1 MDTNIYFIY
10 SHYCKHCKK
19 ILSKLPSL
27 QENIN
32 KICIDNEQFRK
43 KVINNKLYT
52 IEYVPC
58 IIIFKDENVIIY
70 QGSDA
75 STYIKDKV
83 SIVNHK
89 NNSFKKL
96 QHNLD
101 KTYEQLERE
110 KLNSFNLQNTI
121 SKLQKEIS
129 NQVNELSS
137 THIKR
142 PQQSTQKP
150 SQQSSQQSM
159 RTSIS
164 DLMDDSD
171 EDELNSTQPSSI
183 NDIAKRLQEGRQQS

>member
-10 SHYCKHCKK
+10 SQYCKYCKK

-27 QENIN
+27 QESIN

-43 KVINNKLYT
+43 KVLNNKLYN

-58 IIIFKDENVIIY
+58 IIIFKDEKVIIY

-75 STYIKDKV
+75 SNYIRDKL
-83 SIVNHK
+83 SIVNNE
-89 NNSFKKL
+89 NNTLKKL

-110 KLNSFNLQNTI
+110 KLNSFNLQSTI
-121 SKLQKEIS
+121 TKLQSSID

-137 THIKR
+137 THIER

-171 EDELNSTQPSSI
+171 EDEISSNNPQSI
-183 NDIAKRLQEGRQQS
+183 NDIAKRLQEGRQ

>member
-10 SHYCKHCKK
+10 SQYCKYCKK

-27 QENIN
+27 QESIN

-43 KVINNKLYT
+43 KVLNNKLYT

-58 IIIFKDENVIIY
+58 IIIFKDEKVIIY

-75 STYIKDKV
+75 SNYIRDKL
-83 SIVNHK
+83 SIVNNK
-89 NNSFKKL
+89 NKSLKQL

-121 SKLQKEIS
+121 TKLQSSID

-137 THIKR
+137 THIER

-150 SQQSSQQSM
+150 SQQSM

-171 EDELNSTQPSSI
+171 DETIDTKLPSI
-183 NDIAKRLQEGRQQS
+183 NDIAKRLQEGRQQ